1 MQSLHPDSPVL
12 GDLRPPRREHEHLQL
27 EHWGSHP
34 SPTLNGQPLPLTEAA
49 VSRALAIAPS
59 GESFFLGTSQ
69 ELYAYQADGTVIW
82 ERLAPEEVWAVHL
95 SEDERFAVAA
105 FGDGTIRWFRYADGV
120 PLLVLFP
127 LQEPKTPPGHEEW
140 VLWAPDTGHFRCS
153 SDGAALLGWQVNRGS
168 DQVPDF
174 YSAEQLYD
182 HLEDWQGLLDRVLME
197 CRPAKEILRD
207 LVSSGAME
215 EPVPLDE
222 VLRGVLNVDLL
233 GVNDLETSAAE
244 WVQVE
249 IRAEQSD
256 PMIGISALKLF
267 VNGVPIRSNYV
278 PDRSTTGIVTQKF
291 DARLL
296 RGKNE
301 IRAVAYNRRRVASYP
316 ASRRVFFE
324 GPQPTG
330 KLWILAA
337 GLEDYENPSLNLN
350 WCVNDILE
358 STSSLTERG
367 SDLFEDQD
375 TRALL
380 NQEATRSA
388 IEKEF
393 SQLAEKIHPEDT
405 FVFLYAG
412 HGMVDAAGD
421 FYLVTYDVSAID
433 GNASPADDR

>member
-1 MQSLHPDSPVL
+1 
-12 GDLRPPRREHEHLQL
+12 
-27 EHWGSHP
+27 
-34 SPTLNGQPLPLTEAA
+34 
-49 VSRALAIAPS
+49 
-59 GESFFLGTSQ
+59 
-69 ELYAYQADGTVIW
+69 
-82 ERLAPEEVWAVHL
+82 
-95 SEDERFAVAA
+95 
-105 FGDGTIRWFRYADGV
+105 
-120 PLLVLFP
+120 
-127 LQEPKTPPGHEEW
+127 
-140 VLWAPDTGHFRCS
+140 
-153 SDGAALLGWQVNRGS
+153 
-168 DQVPDF
+168 
-174 YSAEQLYD
+174 
-182 HLEDWQGLLDRVLME
+182 
-197 CRPAKEILRD
+197 
-207 LVSSGAME
+207 
-215 EPVPLDE
+215 
-222 VLRGVLNVDLL
+222 
-233 GVNDLETSAAE
+233 
-244 WVQVE
+244 
-249 IRAEQSD
+249 
-256 PMIGISALKLF
+256 GISALKLF

-433 GNASPADDR
+433 GNASPADDRALPGSVLLDLLNGIKARKRVLLFDACHSGALASDFRESGNAAPEVAIAHLSRGSGTAILASSQGDQLSRASQKLRHGYFTWTFLEGLREGAAEGGSRDGRITILELAAYISSRLPVLTAGSDPQKPKPPQYSKTYISPWIEDFPLGRSP